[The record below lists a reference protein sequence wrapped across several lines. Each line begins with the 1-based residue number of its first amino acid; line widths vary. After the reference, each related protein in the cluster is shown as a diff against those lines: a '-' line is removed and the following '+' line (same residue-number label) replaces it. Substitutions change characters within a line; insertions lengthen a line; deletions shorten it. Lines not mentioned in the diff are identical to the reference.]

1 MFSGQKAP
9 GSEGEREGR
18 LFQLEYNDILCHQR
32 YMTPRCGVADGAH
45 VIDVGLDP
53 ARDILSSHSLPLL
66 CIITCAFSGKKLLL
80 F

>member
-18 LFQLEYNDILCHQR
+18 LFQLEYNDSW
-32 YMTPRCGVADGAH
+32 RCGVADGAH

-53 ARDILSSHSLPLL
+53 ARDIIAP
-66 CIITCAFSGKKLLL
+66 IPFL
-80 F
+80 FLA